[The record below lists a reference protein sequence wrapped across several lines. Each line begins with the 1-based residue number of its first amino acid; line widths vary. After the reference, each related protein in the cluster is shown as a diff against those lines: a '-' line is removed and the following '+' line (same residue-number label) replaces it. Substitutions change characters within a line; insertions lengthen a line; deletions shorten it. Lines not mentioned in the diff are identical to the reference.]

1 MQSCIVHTKSKICE
15 TALGSSYFTEDMH
28 GIFWNISHLFEA
40 SQILNILR
48 GGFCGLFFSEQE
60 TIWLQSI
67 LVGYL
72 KMGCNQ
78 R

>member
-15 TALGSSYFTEDMH
+15 TALGSSYARDFLEY
-28 GIFWNISHLFEA
+28 FAFEA
-40 SQILNILR
+40 SEILNILR